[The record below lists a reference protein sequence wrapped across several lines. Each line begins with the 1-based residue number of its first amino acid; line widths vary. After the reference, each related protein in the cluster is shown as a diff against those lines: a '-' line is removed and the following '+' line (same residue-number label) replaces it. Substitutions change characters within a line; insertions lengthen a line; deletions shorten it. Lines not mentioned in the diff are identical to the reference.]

1 MTILVCNDAR
11 DTAVLAAAIG
21 EAHVVGHLPDLRRR
35 LADQPDDLVVMGP
48 DVDLAAAAEFAAAA
62 RIDRPALGVVLV
74 RHRVDY
80 GVLAQALRAGIRDV
94 TSVQETQRL
103 GEACAASRALSEV
116 LRRAAGLT
124 PRAAAGRRG
133 RVVTVF
139 SGKGGAGKSTVAA
152 NLGVALA
159 QSGVRT
165 CLIDL
170 DLAFGDVGIM
180 LGLFPER
187 TLSDAVPMAM
197 TLDAAGAA
205 SLVTAHG
212 SGLHAVL
219 APTEPSTA
227 EHVPA
232 NLVAR
237 LIPLFA
243 EQYDV
248 VLVDTPQAF
257 TEHVLA
263 AVDASDE
270 LVLVTTPD
278 VTSIKNL
285 KLTLHTLDLLD
296 QPPERRRIVLN
307 RADVQTELTADDVA
321 AMIGAPVHTVVP
333 ADWVVPASINRGVPV
348 VLDQPRHAVTRAFRE
363 LAAAVGPEERPPAA
377 AGGTTRRRGVRRGL
391 LRREESVR

>member
-1 MTILVCNDAR
+1 MTILVCNDPRNA
-11 DTAVLAAAIG
+11 DVLVAAIG
-21 EAHVVGHLPDLRRR
+21 EADVVGHLADLRRH

-74 RHRVDY
+74 RHRVDT
-80 GVLAQALRAGIRDV
+80 GVLTQALRAGIREV
-94 TSVQETQRL
+94 VPSHETRRL
-103 GEACAASRALSEV
+103 GEACAASRALSED
-116 LRRAAGLT
+116 LRRAAGLA
-124 PRAAAGRRG
+124 PAVAGRRG

-139 SGKGGAGKSTVAA
+139 SGKGGAGKSTVAT

-159 QSGVRT
+159 QSGART

-170 DLAFGDVGIM
+170 DLAFGDVGVL

-187 TLSDAVPMAM
+187 TLSDAVPMAT

-232 NLVAR
+232 DLVAR

-248 VLVDTPQAF
+248 VLVDTPPAF

-285 KLTLHTLDLLD
+285 RLTLHTLDLLD

-307 RADVQTELTADDVA
+307 RADVQTKLTADDVA

-348 VLDQPRHAVTRAFRE
+348 VVDQPRHAVTRAFRA
-363 LAAAVGPEERPPAA
+363 LAAAIGPEDRPPAA
-377 AGGTTRRRGVRRGL
+377 GGETTHRRGVRRGL
-391 LRREESVR
+391 LRRKEPVR

>member
-94 TSVQETQRL
+94 TSVHETQRL
-103 GEACAASRALSEV
+103 GEACAASRALSEE
-116 LRRAAGLT
+116 LRHTAGLAPAT
-124 PRAAAGRRG
+124 AGRARG
-133 RVVTVF
+133 RIFTVF
-139 SGKGGAGKSTVAA
+139 GGKGGTGKSTVAT

-159 QSGVRT
+159 RSGART
-165 CLIDL
+165 CLVDL

-205 SLVTAHG
+205 SLVTVHG

-219 APTEPSTA
+219 SPTEPSTA
-227 EHVPA
+227 EQVPA
-232 NLVAR
+232 DLVAR
-237 LIPLFA
+237 LLSLFA

-248 VLVDTPQAF
+248 VLVDTPPAF

-270 LVLVTTPD
+270 VVLVTTPE

-285 KLTLHTLDLLD
+285 KLALHTLDLLG
-296 QPPERRRIVLN
+296 QPADRRRIVLN
-307 RADVQTELTADDVA
+307 RADAQTRISADDVA

-333 ADWVVPASINRGVPV
+333 ADGAVPVSINRGVPV
-348 VLDQPRHAVTRAFRE
+348 VLDQPRNAVTRAIRQ
-363 LAAAVGPEERPPAA
+363 LAVTIGRAGEWPAPGIA
-377 AGGTTRRRGVRRGL
+377 PARRRGVRRGL